1 MASAFE
7 VFDVY
12 LSKSAGKDCGRNCW
26 LKHVGM
32 RINAFRMVAARDRS
46 AQGPAHP
53 EAVED
58 FPAGSAE
65 NYRLSWPLEGLVGIR
80 DPDLF

>member
-1 MASAFE
+1 
-7 VFDVY
+7 
-12 LSKSAGKDCGRNCW
+12 
-26 LKHVGM
+26 
-32 RINAFRMVAARDRS
+32 MVAARDRS